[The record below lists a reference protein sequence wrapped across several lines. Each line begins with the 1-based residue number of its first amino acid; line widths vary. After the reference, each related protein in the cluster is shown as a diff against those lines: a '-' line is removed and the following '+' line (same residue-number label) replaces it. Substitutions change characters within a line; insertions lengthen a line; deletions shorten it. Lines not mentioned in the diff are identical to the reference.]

1 MPYPAPLNAN
11 CHSRTIT
18 TTRPDGHRLPSL
30 LRRATWKDH
39 MNRTLTF
46 KAEDRLMKDV
56 LFANDVRFRVPRYQ
70 RPYAWGEDD
79 VQEFWNDLLQEDTLF
94 IGSMI
99 FNYEHQYSDN
109 YVDVIDGQQRLLSIT
124 ILEAVLRDIAQLYD
138 PDLSQL
144 IQEFEIAL
152 KDRHGNQDYRILCGD
167 TTQPFF
173 GNYVQRGNADMRNAR
188 PDTAEERRIKGNYLL
203 FFERV
208 NKELDRLPSNEQ
220 KLDRLKAIRKKL
232 ETLIVIHVRIDSEEE
247 AYEIFETTNARGV
260 DLSVADLL
268 KNLIFKK
275 IRVADGADSA
285 KEEWEEM
292 RTQIQAT
299 NTELT
304 RFIRYYWIS
313 KHQPCPAKRLFREI
327 KRATSD
333 WQGLLDDLHRDAD
346 IFNDLYV
353 CNDADWS
360 ARGIHPETYRSL
372 LSIKRMNFTISY
384 IFLVRLFS
392 NQHRLGQNPKSIV
405 RTIERFTFLYSAVSR
420 QPINKCEK
428 VYGEHARLL
437 HKAVQV
443 EDPTQRRLAVEKV
456 FAGLKQALIALVPT
470 REVFKDAFMGIAYR
484 NSQPARNFV
493 GYILDTINASM
504 TSTKE
509 LMIDPHNVNT
519 EHVLPQSP
527 AQGWGLS
534 KRDVAPYVN
543 LLGNLTLVDKRINS
557 LAGND
562 GLTEKL
568 SVLDKSK
575 LPITKALVAEIQTAA
590 PVWGQAEIEQR
601 QGRMADIAYDHVWKI
616 A

>member
-1 MPYPAPLNAN
+1 
-11 CHSRTIT
+11 
-18 TTRPDGHRLPSL
+18 
-30 LRRATWKDH
+30 

-56 LFANDVRFRVPRYQ
+56 LFANDVRFRIPRYQ

-79 VQEFWNDLLQEDTLF
+79 VEEFWNDLLQEDTLF

-99 FNYEHQYSDN
+99 FNYEHQHSDN

-124 ILEAVLRDIAQLYD
+124 ILEAVLRDIAVLYD
-138 PDLSQL
+138 PELSKL

-173 GNYVQRGNADMRNAR
+173 GGYIQRGNADVRNAR
-188 PDTAEERRIKGNYLL
+188 ATTAEERRIKGNYSF

-208 NKELDRLPSNEQ
+208 NRELDRLPSNDR
-220 KLDRLKAIRKKL
+220 KLERLKAIRKKL

-285 KEEWEEM
+285 KDKWEEM

-299 NTELT
+299 STELT

-313 KHQPCPAKRLFREI
+313 KHKPCPAKRLFREI
-327 KRATSD
+327 KRATTD
-333 WQGLLDDLHRDAD
+333 WQLLLDDLHRDAEV
-346 IFNDLYV
+346 FNDLYV
-353 CNDADWS
+353 CNEADWR
-360 ARGIHPETYRSL
+360 ARNIHPETYRSL

-392 NQHRLGQNPKSIV
+392 NLPRLGLNPRSIV

-428 VYGEHARLL
+428 VYGEHARRL
-437 HKAVQV
+437 HEAVQV
-443 EDPTQRRLAVEKV
+443 EDEKQRRIAVEKV
-456 FAGLKQALIALVPT
+456 LADLRQALIALVPAH
-470 REVFKDAFMGIAYR
+470 EVFKDAFMAITYR
-484 NSQPARNFV
+484 NTQPARHFV
-493 GYILDTINASM
+493 GYILDSINASM
-504 TSTKE
+504 LSTNE
-509 LMIDPHNVNT
+509 LLIDPNNVNT
-519 EHVLPQSP
+519 EHVLPLNP

-534 KRDVAPYVN
+534 KKEVAPYVN

-557 LAGND
+557 EAGNE
-562 GLTEKL
+562 GLAEKL
-568 SVLDKSK
+568 DVLDKSE
-575 LPITKALVAEIQTAA
+575 LPLTKALVGEVRAVGT
-590 PVWGQAEIEQR
+590 VWGQAEIQER
-601 QGRMADIAYDHVWKI
+601 QARLADIAYDRVWKI
-616 A
+616 T

>member
-1 MPYPAPLNAN
+1 
-11 CHSRTIT
+11 
-18 TTRPDGHRLPSL
+18 
-30 LRRATWKDH
+30 

-79 VQEFWNDLLQEDTLF
+79 VEEFWNDLLQEDTLF

-99 FNYEHQYSDN
+99 FNYEHQQSDN

-124 ILEAVLRDIAQLYD
+124 ILEAVLRDIAVLYD
-138 PDLSQL
+138 PELSKL

-173 GNYVQRGNADMRNAR
+173 GGYIQRGDADIRNAR
-188 PDTAEERRIKGNYLL
+188 TATAEERRIKGNYSF

-208 NKELDRLPSNEQ
+208 NRELERLSSNEQ
-220 KLDRLKAIRKKL
+220 KLECLKAIRKKL

-285 KEEWEEM
+285 KDKWEEM

-313 KHQPCPAKRLFREI
+313 KHKPCPAKRLFREI
-327 KRATSD
+327 KRATTD
-333 WQGLLDDLHRDAD
+333 WQLLLDDLHRDAD
-346 IFNDLYV
+346 VFNDLYV
-353 CNDADWS
+353 CNEADWM
-360 ARGIHPETYRSL
+360 ARSIHPEAYRSL

-392 NQHRLGQNPKSIV
+392 NLPRLGMNPRSIV

-428 VYGEHARLL
+428 VYGEHARQL
-437 HKAVQV
+437 HEAVTV
-443 EDPTQRRLAVEKV
+443 EDKTERRLAVEKV
-456 FAGLKQALIALVPT
+456 FASLKQALIDLVPA
-470 REVFKDAFMGIAYR
+470 REVFKDAFMGIAYK
-484 NSQPARNFV
+484 NNQSARQFV
-493 GYILDTINASM
+493 GYILDAINASM
-504 TSTKE
+504 TPTNE
-509 LMIDPHNVNT
+509 LVIDPHNVNT
-519 EHVLPQSP
+519 EHVLPQNP
-527 AQGWGLS
+527 AEGWGLS
-534 KRDVAPYVN
+534 KRNVAPYVN

-557 LAGND
+557 MAGND
-562 GLTEKL
+562 SLAEKL
-568 SVLDKSK
+568 NVLDKSE
-575 LPITKALVAEIQTAA
+575 LPITKALVAEIQAA
-590 PVWGQAEIEQR
+590 DPVWSQAEIEQR
-601 QGRMADIAYDHVWKI
+601 QAQLADTAYDQVWKI